1 MTSLDVQFKP
11 FSYIIGEQFSIMK
24 SIIFL
29 ASFSVIFS
37 SILPQVNSQDINC
50 YSCGYREDVATGKR
64 TKLDEPG
71 ETVAFC
77 GEDNIADNP
86 DVPTEMAPP
95 VSRQLLCLYSYF
107 NYNFGLVVI
116 CFENNYV

>member
-1 MTSLDVQFKP
+1 
-11 FSYIIGEQFSIMK
+11 MK

-71 ETVAFC
+71 ETVDFC
-77 GEDNIADNP
+77 GEDKIADNP
-86 DVPTEMAPP
+86 NVPTEMAPP
-95 VSRQLLCLYSYF
+95 VSRQILCLYSYL
-107 NYNFGLVVI
+107 NYNCPSLVAVSIENI
-116 CFENNYV
+116 CV